1 MTAVRFGCR
10 SREGFSL
17 VEVILAT
24 TLLAILAFVSTVV
37 FHTVIRNW
45 NLSTEMAD
53 EMQRVDYALAQ
64 VTSALRSAYF
74 PLDGKATDADG
85 FMLLDGNPD
94 NDPEE
99 SDTICWT
106 KLGPSIVG
114 PDSRFGASPHRVMLY
129 VHTEHDRRERGLS
142 SYEKNKLGK
151 KAPPEEFGLVAD
163 VVGEDKF
170 KPDDY
175 DEDEDDL
182 TEYYTLGPNVQ
193 GFNCRVL
200 DKDQPFKNDRAN
212 WADTWDT
219 SNCIPRR
226 VQLTFWMKPVDE
238 GKEPYPIVRV
248 VEIPLWDV
256 SQNPITAT
264 SDDDDSAGVRR
275 GGKGGGNGGTPP
287 GGAGGAPGTRP
298 AGGGRPGGRPGGM
311 PPGGPGG
318 IPGGGA

>member
-1 MTAVRFGCR
+1 MFGVDVEHDAVRRR
-10 SREGFSL
+10 SETGVGS
-17 VEVILAT
+17 
-24 TLLAILAFVSTVV
+24 
-37 FHTVIRNW
+37 
-45 NLSTEMAD
+45 D
-53 EMQRVDYALAQ
+53 
-64 VTSALRSAYF
+64 
-74 PLDGKATDADG
+74 DG
-85 FMLLDGNPD
+85 
-94 NDPEE
+94 
-99 SDTICWT
+99 
-106 KLGPSIVG
+106 G

-175 DEDEDDL
+175 DEEEDDL

-200 DKDQPFKNDRAN
+200 DKEQPFKDDRAN
-212 WADTWDT
+212 WVDTWDT

-264 SDDDDSAGVRR
+264 SDGDDSAGVRR
-275 GGKGGGNGGTPP
+275 GDKGGGGNGGTPP

-298 AGGGRPGGRPGGM
+298 AGGGRPGGM